1 MEKNEVL
8 KDKPRLKRKL
18 TRLLDK
24 YQEVFSNPE
33 NMYGKTDMMKFS
45 VELKEGTRPV
55 KARCRPLN
63 PKQKESLKQQ
73 LDLWKREDVIE
84 ESSSP
89 WAAALVPC
97 LKKGGETRWAVD
109 YRPLNAVTVADSY
122 PLPRIQDNL
131 ERLRGAKVFS
141 TLDAAGAYH
150 VIPVEKKTRPLL
162 AFTTPYGLWQFKR
175 LPFGVKNAV
184 SCYSRFM
191 DTLVSRLRTESI
203 IVYLDDIIV
212 ATKDEEEHLK
222 D

>member
-8 KDKPRLKRKL
+8 KDKPRLKRRL
-18 TRLLDK
+18 ARLLDE
-24 YQEVFSNPE
+24 YQEVFSDPE
-33 NMYGKTDMMKFS
+33 NMYGKTDMMEFS

-73 LDLWKREDVIE
+73 LHLWKREDVIE

-89 WAAALVPC
+89 SAAALVPC

-109 YRPLNAVTVADSY
+109 YRPLNAVIVADSY

-131 ERLRGAKVFS
+131 ERLQGARVFS

-150 VIPVEKKTRPLL
+150 FIPVEKKTRPLL
-162 AFTTPYGLWQFKR
+162 AFMTPYGL
-175 LPFGVKNAV
+175 
-184 SCYSRFM
+184 
-191 DTLVSRLRTESI
+191 
-203 IVYLDDIIV
+203 
-212 ATKDEEEHLK
+212 
-222 D
+222 